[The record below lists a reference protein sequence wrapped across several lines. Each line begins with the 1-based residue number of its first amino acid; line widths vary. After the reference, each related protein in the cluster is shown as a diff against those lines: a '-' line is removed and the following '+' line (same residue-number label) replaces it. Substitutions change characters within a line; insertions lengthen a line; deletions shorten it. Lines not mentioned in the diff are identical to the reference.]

1 MNLYKKNILKY
12 VMPMSPRRHHKYLYI
27 DANGNYVY
35 PKDVAK
41 KAGNKARDL
50 NAQGQANAV
59 NMRKARAESVKAG
72 NSRMA
77 AKLKGIYDQGQANN
91 INAHKAR
98 AESINAGNERIANSK
113 AYKVGKTILGETK
126 AGKKLKRLGKYAN
139 NVRDEFAGV
148 ELPKGNKVKPRQKT
162 PEEIAREDAELEKRV
177 SEGMTEFAAKYAEDY
192 YKEQAKKK
200 AEKLPEGW
208 VRDQNG
214 YVYDDIRAMAIDP
227 NDPVYKKKKKR
238 AKKSAKKL
246 IKTSV
251 THSDTYRSN
260 VMNSHQRMIYSSQL
274 QHAER
279 RNHKYLY
286 KIGDRYVYPEDISRG
301 IKKKAQKIINGP
313 KTYKKDREFMKEPGN
328 SINGV
333 NKEED
338 QIGSAHTGSFIKKK
352 TPDSGYQWADRREY
366 EEAAERRVRSGK
378 DYSNQIERENANKE
392 ASRKTN
398 QKRKL
403 RDIRARKIS
412 KSIESRNREN
422 EQARYF
428 DEEAYKKRRRKALQH
443 GVEWKRHKYLYKDAN
458 GNYVYPED
466 IKNNAKSKVQGF
478 VADQKQKLK
487 DKKFVK
493 EGPYKNS
500 PYTSDYDRARQ
511 QTDQISYAHREST
524 GKKDK
529 GTMSNTRNVALD
541 YVRQTD
547 KYPSEK
553 AKSLVKQKE
562 KTKQRKEEAAN
573 KEFLAEHKKINQQR
587 KSAHA
592 GYEADKKAFPE
603 GGSTEELERQKAKTH
618 ARKRLKGDEVN
629 RFRRDPA
636 IDNDPE
642 VKAARKKWLGKE
654 ENDGRNT
661 VTADSAAG
669 RSINAHK
676 MYDSVNRT
684 SHEGAKRKA
693 SWEKYSAGQKS
704 GDARREYLATRQ
716 RAAEKDY
723 LTQTRKAR
731 ETKARTEDTVERM
744 RKKKKRS
751 SR

>member
-1 MNLYKKNILKY
+1 MNLYKKNMLKH
-12 VMPMSPRRHHKYLYI
+12 VMPMNPRRHHKYLYI

-35 PKDVAK
+35 PEDVAK
-41 KAGNKARDL
+41 KAGNKARGL

-59 NMRKARAESVKAG
+59 NMRKERAESVKSG

-91 INAHKAR
+91 VNARKAR

-113 AYKVGKTILGETK
+113 AYKIGKTILGESK
-126 AGKKLKRLGKYAN
+126 AGKAIKKIGKSGI
-139 NVRDEFAGV
+139 VVGK
-148 ELPKGNKVKPRQKT
+148 ELSKVTIPEGQRAKQKSK
-162 PEEIAREDAELEKRV
+162 EEIAREDAELERRV
-177 SEGMTEFAAKYAEDY
+177 SEGMTKFAAKYAEDY

-227 NDPVYKKKKKR
+227 NDPAYKKKKKR

-251 THSDTYRSN
+251 AHSDTYRSN

-286 KIGDRYVYPEDISRG
+286 KIGDRYIYPEDVAGRAKST
-301 IKKKAQKIINGP
+301 ASN
-313 KTYKKDREFMKEPGN
+313 
-328 SINGV
+328 
-333 NKEED
+333 
-338 QIGSAHTGSFIKKK
+338 IGSMATAVGTAAK
-352 TPDSGYQWADRREY
+352 T
-366 EEAAERRVRSGK
+366 
-378 DYSNQIERENANKE
+378 
-392 ASRKTN
+392 
-398 QKRKL
+398 
-403 RDIRARKIS
+403 KI
-412 KSIESRNREN
+412 
-422 EQARYF
+422 
-428 DEEAYKKRRRKALQH
+428 
-443 GVEWKRHKYLYKDAN
+443 
-458 GNYVYPED
+458 
-466 IKNNAKSKVQGF
+466 NNAI
-478 VADQKQKLK
+478 ADQKQKHK
-487 DKKFVK
+487 DRKFVK

-500 PYTSDYDRARQ
+500 PFTSDYDRARQ

-547 KYPSEK
+547 KYPSDK
-553 AKSLVKQKE
+553 AESLVKQKE

-573 KEFLAEHKKINQQR
+573 KAFLAERKKINQQR

-592 GYEADKKAFPE
+592 GYEEDKKKFPD

-684 SHEGAKRKA
+684 PHEGAKRKA
-693 SWEKYSAGQKS
+693 SWKKYSAGQKS
-704 GDARREYLATRQ
+704 GDARREYLAARQ

>member
-1 MNLYKKNILKY
+1 MNLYKKNILKH
-12 VMPMSPRRHHKYLYI
+12 VMPMNPRRHHKYLYI

-50 NAQGQANAV
+50 NAQGQADAV
-59 NMRKARAESVKAG
+59 NVRKERAERIKAG
-72 NSRMA
+72 NNRMA

-91 INAHKAR
+91 VNAHKAR
-98 AESINAGNERIANSK
+98 AESINAGNEIVANSK
-113 AYKVGKTILGETK
+113 AYKIGKTILEEST
-126 AGKKLKRLGKYAN
+126 AGRKIKRFNKHAN
-139 NVRDEFAGV
+139 DLAGV
-148 ELPKGNKVKPRQKT
+148 VDDINIPKGNKVKPKRKT
-162 PEEIAREDAELEKRV
+162 PEEIAREDAELERSI
-177 SEGMTEFAAKYAEDY
+177 SEKMSEFAAHEAEEY
-192 YKEQAKKK
+192 YKDQAKKK
-200 AEKLPEGW
+200 SEQLPKGW

-214 YVYDDIRAMAIDP
+214 YVYDDIRAMAVDP
-227 NDPVYKKKKKR
+227 NDPAYNKKKKR
-238 AKKSAKKL
+238 AKKNVAKVV
-246 IKTSV
+246 KTSV

-286 KIGDRYVYPEDISRG
+286 KIGDRYIYPEDVAG
-301 IKKKAQKIINGP
+301 KAKSTASN
-313 KTYKKDREFMKEPGN
+313 
-328 SINGV
+328 
-333 NKEED
+333 
-338 QIGSAHTGSFIKKK
+338 IGSMATAAGTAAK
-352 TPDSGYQWADRREY
+352 T
-366 EEAAERRVRSGK
+366 
-378 DYSNQIERENANKE
+378 
-392 ASRKTN
+392 
-398 QKRKL
+398 
-403 RDIRARKIS
+403 KIS
-412 KSIESRNREN
+412 
-422 EQARYF
+422 
-428 DEEAYKKRRRKALQH
+428 
-443 GVEWKRHKYLYKDAN
+443 
-458 GNYVYPED
+458 
-466 IKNNAKSKVQGF
+466 NAI
-478 VADQKQKLK
+478 AEQKQKQK
-487 DKKFVK
+487 DRKFVK

-573 KEFLAEHKKINQQR
+573 KEFLAERKKINQQR

-684 SHEGAKRKA
+684 PHEGAKRKA

-704 GDARREYLATRQ
+704 GDARREYLAARQ